1 MVVRILD
8 DPRKFCLSV
17 TRTRIG
23 RLAHALR
30 VPPLDDVALAP
41 STLLLGILI
50 LFAFV

>member
-1 MVVRILD
+1 LM
-8 DPRKFCLSV
+8 
-17 TRTRIG
+17 
-23 RLAHALR
+23 LR